1 MRSLHLLCLFSAG
14 PTLGAAF
21 SVPAGVHKISQT
33 SPAVASSCRLTPSQ
47 QREIHD
53 MTSFPYQIQRCK
65 ETRLRAAVLSSS
77 DPPFPSRKER
87 VLFEVK
93 TLIRVL
99 FPAIISGAIA
109 FTTLPTLNNQIAT
122 FVLKVTDPVKI
133 SMLGDAVQSFIS
145 LVGLLYSILVGQVFG
160 FLYSQQEALYLAL
173 FDEVT
178 EAKSLLEQV
187 ALVSQGRTMYST
199 CLNSI
204 ARYVKND
211 LLDGMKTFDGSIT
224 PSLGDAVQSFISLV
238 GLLYSILVG
247 QVFGFL
253 YSQQEALYLA
263 LFDEVTEA
271 KSLLEQVALVS
282 QGRTMYSTCL
292 NSIARYVKNDLLDG
306 MKTFDGSITPS
317 LLLSARPSDDPLEAI
332 LYLTSV
338 GVPGHVYDTVRS
350 LRQARSRRLGALQ
363 RKVPVI
369 HLIMLWLLGIIMVGS
384 FPVFLG
390 VSEAAAAVG
399 GQITRSNMTVQSG
412 LFGVATFAVV
422 MTKSVL
428 IELWR
433 TKGGAYNVDKTLKV
447 MASGLKKELDER
459 MDEAKKI
466 LKRSKE

>member
-1 MRSLHLLCLFSAG
+1 M
-14 PTLGAAF
+14 LGAAAF
-21 SVPAGVHKISQT
+21 SFPAGVHKIAQ
-33 SPAVASSCRLTPSQ
+33 SPASLASSNRLSPSHHNRHEL
-47 QREIHD
+47 REII
-53 MTSFPYQIQRCK
+53 SPSLPYQKQRCK
-65 ETRLRAAVLSSS
+65 DTHLQAAALSAAVDNKL
-77 DPPFPSRKER
+77 FPSRKER
-87 VLFEVK
+87 GFFEVK

-109 FTTLPTLNNQIAT
+109 YATLPTLNNQIAS
-122 FVLKVTDPVKI
+122 FVLRVTDPGKI

-211 LLDGMKTFDGSIT
+211 LLEGMES
-224 PSLGDAVQSFISLV
+224 
-238 GLLYSILVG
+238 
-247 QVFGFL
+247 
-253 YSQQEALYLA
+253 
-263 LFDEVTEA
+263 
-271 KSLLEQVALVS
+271 
-282 QGRTMYSTCL
+282 
-292 NSIARYVKNDLLDG
+292 
-306 MKTFDGSITPS
+306 FDGSITPS
-317 LLLSARPSDDPLEAI
+317 LLLSSRPSDDPLEAI

-390 VSEAAAAVG
+390 VSEAASGLVS
-399 GQITRSNMTVQSG
+399 RSNMTVQSG
-412 LFGVATFAVV
+412 LFGIATFSMVLC
-422 MTKSVL
+422 KSVL

-447 MASGLKKELDER
+447 MVSGLKKELDER

-466 LKRSKE
+466 MKRSKQDKV

>member
-1 MRSLHLLCLFSAG
+1 MLCLHALSCDLVDPFVGGLHHSSFDATIMRSLHLLCLFSAG

-133 SMLGDAVQSFIS
+133 SM
-145 LVGLLYSILVGQVFG
+145 
-160 FLYSQQEALYLAL
+160 
-173 FDEVT
+173 
-178 EAKSLLEQV
+178 
-187 ALVSQGRTMYST
+187 
-199 CLNSI
+199 
-204 ARYVKND
+204 
-211 LLDGMKTFDGSIT
+211 
-224 PSLGDAVQSFISLV
+224 LGDAVQSFISLV

>member
-1 MRSLHLLCLFSAG
+1 MRSLHLLCLFTAG
-14 PTLGAAF
+14 PALGAAF
-21 SVPAGVHKISQT
+21 SFQSAVPKIAKT
-33 SPAVASSCRLTPSQ
+33 SPAAVSSLCRLTPSQ
-47 QREIHD
+47 HRHEFLKISPIH
-53 MTSFPYQIQRCK
+53 YQKQRCK
-65 ETRLRAAVLSSS
+65 EGLTRVQAMVSSS
-77 DPPFPSRKER
+77 SFDQPVLTRRER
-87 VLFEVK
+87 VSFEVK

-109 FTTLPTLNNQIAT
+109 FATLPALNNQIAT
-122 FVLKVTDPVKI
+122 FVLKTTDPVKI
-133 SMLGDAVQSFIS
+133 SMMGDAVQSFIS

-199 CLNSI
+199 CLKSI

-211 LLDGMKTFDGSIT
+211 LLEGM
-224 PSLGDAVQSFISLV
+224 
-238 GLLYSILVG
+238 
-247 QVFGFL
+247 
-253 YSQQEALYLA
+253 
-263 LFDEVTEA
+263 
-271 KSLLEQVALVS
+271 
-282 QGRTMYSTCL
+282 
-292 NSIARYVKNDLLDG
+292 NS
-306 MKTFDGSITPS
+306 FDGSITPS

-384 FPVFLG
+384 FPIFLG
-390 VSEAAAAVG
+390 VSEAAVAAG

-422 MTKSVL
+422 MCKSVL

-447 MASGLKKELDER
+447 MVSGLKKELDER
-459 MDEAKKI
+459 MTEAKKM

>member
-1 MRSLHLLCLFSAG
+1 MRSLQLLCLFSAG

-21 SVPAGVHKISQT
+21 SVPSGGVPKIAQT
-33 SPAVASSCRLTPSQ
+33 SRAAASSSSCRLTPSQ
-47 QREIHD
+47 HRRECHKISSIPH
-53 MTSFPYQIQRCK
+53 QKQRCK
-65 ETRLRAAVLSSS
+65 EGTTTRLQAAISSTVL
-77 DPPFPSRKER
+77 DQPFLSRKER
-87 VLFEVK
+87 VSFEVK

-109 FTTLPTLNNQIAT
+109 FATLPALNNQIAT

-133 SMLGDAVQSFIS
+133 SMMGDAVQSFIS

-211 LLDGMKTFDGSIT
+211 LLEGM
-224 PSLGDAVQSFISLV
+224 
-238 GLLYSILVG
+238 
-247 QVFGFL
+247 
-253 YSQQEALYLA
+253 
-263 LFDEVTEA
+263 
-271 KSLLEQVALVS
+271 
-282 QGRTMYSTCL
+282 
-292 NSIARYVKNDLLDG
+292 NS
-306 MKTFDGSITPS
+306 FDGSITPS

-384 FPVFLG
+384 FPIFLG
-390 VSEAAAAVG
+390 VSEAAVSVG
-399 GQITRSNMTVQSG
+399 GKITRSNMPVQSG

-422 MTKSVL
+422 MCKSVL

-447 MASGLKKELDER
+447 IVSGLKKELDER
-459 MDEAKKI
+459 MAEAKKM

>member
-1 MRSLHLLCLFSAG
+1 MRSLHLLCLVSAG

-21 SVPAGVHKISQT
+21 SFPAGVNKIAP
-33 SPAVASSCRLTPSQ
+33 SPAVAASCRLSPSQ
-47 QREIHD
+47 HHNRHD
-53 MTSFPYQIQRCK
+53 FHAISSIPYQKQRCK
-65 ETRLRAAVLSSS
+65 ETRLQAATLSAA
-77 DPPFPSRKER
+77 DNKLFPSRNER
-87 VLFEVK
+87 GFFELK

-99 FPAIISGAIA
+99 LPAIVSGAIA
-109 FTTLPTLNNQIAT
+109 YATLPALNNQIAT
-122 FVLKVTDPVKI
+122 FVLKVSDPGKI

-204 ARYVKND
+204 ARYVKQD
-211 LLDGMKTFDGSIT
+211 LLEGMES
-224 PSLGDAVQSFISLV
+224 
-238 GLLYSILVG
+238 
-247 QVFGFL
+247 
-253 YSQQEALYLA
+253 
-263 LFDEVTEA
+263 
-271 KSLLEQVALVS
+271 
-282 QGRTMYSTCL
+282 
-292 NSIARYVKNDLLDG
+292 
-306 MKTFDGSITPS
+306 FDGSITPS
-317 LLLSARPSDDPLEAI
+317 LLVSARPSDDPLEAI

-338 GVPGHVYDTVRS
+338 GIPGHVYDTVRS

-390 VSEAAAAVG
+390 VSEAAASMG
-399 GQITRSNMTVQSG
+399 GLITRSNMTVQSG
-412 LFGVATFAVV
+412 LFGVATFSVV
-422 MTKSVL
+422 MCKSVL

-447 MASGLKKELDER
+447 MVSGLKKELDER

-466 LKRSKE
+466 MKRSKQE

>member
-1 MRSLHLLCLFSAG
+1 MRSLHLICLFSAG

-133 SMLGDAVQSFIS
+133 SM
-145 LVGLLYSILVGQVFG
+145 
-160 FLYSQQEALYLAL
+160 
-173 FDEVT
+173 
-178 EAKSLLEQV
+178 
-187 ALVSQGRTMYST
+187 
-199 CLNSI
+199 
-204 ARYVKND
+204 
-211 LLDGMKTFDGSIT
+211 
-224 PSLGDAVQSFISLV
+224 LGDAVQSFISLV

>member
-1 MRSLHLLCLFSAG
+1 M
-14 PTLGAAF
+14 
-21 SVPAGVHKISQT
+21 V
-33 SPAVASSCRLTPSQ
+33 
-47 QREIHD
+47 
-53 MTSFPYQIQRCK
+53 
-65 ETRLRAAVLSSS
+65 SSS
-77 DPPFPSRKER
+77 SFDQPVLTRRER
-87 VLFEVK
+87 VSFEVK

-109 FTTLPTLNNQIAT
+109 FATLPALNNQIAT
-122 FVLKVTDPVKI
+122 FVLKTTDPVKI
-133 SMLGDAVQSFIS
+133 SMMGDAVQSFIS

-199 CLNSI
+199 CLKSI

-211 LLDGMKTFDGSIT
+211 LLEGM
-224 PSLGDAVQSFISLV
+224 
-238 GLLYSILVG
+238 
-247 QVFGFL
+247 
-253 YSQQEALYLA
+253 
-263 LFDEVTEA
+263 
-271 KSLLEQVALVS
+271 
-282 QGRTMYSTCL
+282 
-292 NSIARYVKNDLLDG
+292 NS
-306 MKTFDGSITPS
+306 FDGSITPS

-384 FPVFLG
+384 FPIFLG
-390 VSEAAAAVG
+390 VSEAAVAAG

-422 MTKSVL
+422 MCKSVL

-447 MASGLKKELDER
+447 MVSGLKKELDER
-459 MDEAKKI
+459 MTEAKKM

>member
-1 MRSLHLLCLFSAG
+1 MPSLPF
-14 PTLGAAF
+14 
-21 SVPAGVHKISQT
+21 QT
-33 SPAVASSCRLTPSQ
+33 K
-47 QREIHD
+47 
-53 MTSFPYQIQRCK
+53 RCK
-65 ETRLRAAVLSSS
+65 ATHLQAATLSSS
-77 DPPFPSRKER
+77 MDNKQLFPSRKER
-87 VLFEVK
+87 GFFELK

-109 FTTLPTLNNQIAT
+109 YATLPTLNNQIAS
-122 FVLKVTDPVKI
+122 FVLKVSDPGKI

-211 LLDGMKTFDGSIT
+211 LLEGMES
-224 PSLGDAVQSFISLV
+224 
-238 GLLYSILVG
+238 
-247 QVFGFL
+247 
-253 YSQQEALYLA
+253 
-263 LFDEVTEA
+263 
-271 KSLLEQVALVS
+271 
-282 QGRTMYSTCL
+282 
-292 NSIARYVKNDLLDG
+292 
-306 MKTFDGSITPS
+306 FDGSITPS

-369 HLIMLWLLGIIMVGS
+369 HLIMLWLLGIVMVGS

-390 VSEAAAAVG
+390 VSEAAAAMG
-399 GQITRSNMTVQSG
+399 GLISRSNMTVQSG
-412 LFGVATFAVV
+412 LFGVATFSVV
-422 MTKSVL
+422 MCKSVL
-428 IELWR
+428 MELWR

-447 MASGLKKELDER
+447 MVSGLKKELDER
-459 MDEAKKI
+459 MAEAKKI
-466 LKRSKE
+466 MKRSKQ

>member
-1 MRSLHLLCLFSAG
+1 MTKRVGWSDRATKKCLLARRTRHRKLCFVLCLHALSCDLVDPFVGGLHHSSFDATIMRSLHLICLFSAG

-77 DPPFPSRKER
+77 YPPFPSRKER

-133 SMLGDAVQSFIS
+133 SM
-145 LVGLLYSILVGQVFG
+145 
-160 FLYSQQEALYLAL
+160 
-173 FDEVT
+173 
-178 EAKSLLEQV
+178 
-187 ALVSQGRTMYST
+187 
-199 CLNSI
+199 
-204 ARYVKND
+204 
-211 LLDGMKTFDGSIT
+211 
-224 PSLGDAVQSFISLV
+224 LGDAVQSFISLV

>member
-1 MRSLHLLCLFSAG
+1 MRSLHLICLFSAG

-77 DPPFPSRKER
+77 YPPFPSRKER

-133 SMLGDAVQSFIS
+133 SM
-145 LVGLLYSILVGQVFG
+145 
-160 FLYSQQEALYLAL
+160 
-173 FDEVT
+173 
-178 EAKSLLEQV
+178 
-187 ALVSQGRTMYST
+187 
-199 CLNSI
+199 
-204 ARYVKND
+204 
-211 LLDGMKTFDGSIT
+211 
-224 PSLGDAVQSFISLV
+224 LGDAVQSFISLV

>member
-1 MRSLHLLCLFSAG
+1 MRSLHLLCLVTVG
-14 PTLGAAF
+14 PTLGTAF
-21 SVPAGVHKISQT
+21 SFPANNVHKIVQV
-33 SPAVASSCRLTPSQ
+33 PAAASSCRLPPSHHNRRET
-47 QREIHD
+47 QR
-53 MTSFPYQIQRCK
+53 Y
-65 ETRLRAAVLSSS
+65 RATHLQATAALSSM
-77 DPPFPSRKER
+77 DNNKLFPSRKER
-87 VLFEVK
+87 GFFELK

-99 FPAIISGAIA
+99 FPAIISGAVA
-109 FTTLPTLNNQIAT
+109 YATLPTLNNQIAS
-122 FVLKVTDPVKI
+122 FVQRVSDPGKI

-211 LLDGMKTFDGSIT
+211 LLEGMES
-224 PSLGDAVQSFISLV
+224 
-238 GLLYSILVG
+238 
-247 QVFGFL
+247 
-253 YSQQEALYLA
+253 
-263 LFDEVTEA
+263 
-271 KSLLEQVALVS
+271 
-282 QGRTMYSTCL
+282 
-292 NSIARYVKNDLLDG
+292 
-306 MKTFDGSITPS
+306 FDGSITPS

-369 HLIMLWLLGIIMVGS
+369 HLIMLWLLGIVMIGS

-390 VSEAAAAVG
+390 VSEAAAAMG
-399 GQITRSNMTVQSG
+399 GLISRSNMTVQSG
-412 LFGVATFAVV
+412 LFGVATFSVV
-422 MTKSVL
+422 MCKSVL
-428 IELWR
+428 MELWR

-447 MASGLKKELDER
+447 MVSGLKKELDER

-466 LKRSKE
+466 MKRSKQD